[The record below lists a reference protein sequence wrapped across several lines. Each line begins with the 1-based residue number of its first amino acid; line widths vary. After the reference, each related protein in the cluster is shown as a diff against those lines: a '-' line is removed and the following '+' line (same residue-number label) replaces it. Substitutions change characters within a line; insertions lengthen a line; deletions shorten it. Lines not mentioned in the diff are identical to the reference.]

1 MLKQMWA
8 INSVPKPR
16 VSRSGSTTSDCQPL
30 THTAKLCHP
39 LKNTTNSRHRLTP
52 VTMSAFIIGMLFT
65 AISVSRGLRRMAK
78 KPMAANVPASVAMI
92 VASRDTSSVVYTL
105 CMMSRFWNSC

>member
-1 MLKQMWA
+1 MWA

-52 VTMSAFIIGMLFT
+52 VTMSAFIMGMLFT
-65 AISVSRGLRRMAK
+65 AISPVRRRRLMGYR
-78 KPMAANVPASVAMI
+78 PMAAKVPAMDATMVDS
-92 VASRDTSSVVYTL
+92 SDTSSVV
-105 CMMSRFWNSC
+105 

>member
-8 INSVPKPR
+8 INSVPKPK
-16 VSRSGSTTSDCQPL
+16 VSRSGSTTRDCQPL

-52 VTMSAFIIGMLFT
+52 VTMSAFIMGMLFT
-65 AISVSRGLRRMAK
+65 AISPVRARRRI
-78 KPMAANVPASVAMI
+78 P
-92 VASRDTSSVVYTL
+92 
-105 CMMSRFWNSC
+105 

>member
-1 MLKQMWA
+1 M
-8 INSVPKPR
+8 
-16 VSRSGSTTSDCQPL
+16 VSRSGSTTAVCQLL
-30 THTAKLCHP
+30 TQPAKAPQP